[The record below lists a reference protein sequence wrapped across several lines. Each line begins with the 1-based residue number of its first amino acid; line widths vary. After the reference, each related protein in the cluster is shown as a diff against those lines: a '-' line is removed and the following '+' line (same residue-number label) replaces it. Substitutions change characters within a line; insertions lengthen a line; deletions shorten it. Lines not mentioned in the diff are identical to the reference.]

1 MNDFAYYA
9 FISYSSKNTKWAKWL
24 HHSLEYYQVP
34 SVVRKGRSSIP
45 QHIRPVFW
53 YRTDLAG
60 TNLSEALRNE
70 LRDSKFLIV
79 ICSPQSARSVWVNDE
94 VQAFIEM
101 GREKMIIPLIVEGE
115 PHAADPARECFPPA
129 LRFLDR
135 EKEVRGID
143 VRDGKERA
151 LVNIVA
157 TMFKLRFDALW
168 GRHRRRQK
176 KLRALFGAAAA
187 VLLAVG
193 VFLFAANRS
202 SWRYFTDYTDVWGI
216 PEGIGELSADQARHR
231 GCLYRFQY
239 KRTPIGQPDAWKWRL
254 KEVCR
259 VNSAG
264 VLVEE
269 DPFDPQR
276 AAVRSFV
283 YGRRTGEVAKIY
295 EYDAFRRVRQILHI
309 SKYNGVRA
317 TIADFAS
324 SDENVSQAFVGV
336 AKASLDVKLASDQK
350 GVENIIRYV
359 YERDAQGHI
368 VQMTYHANNDFNLER
383 SATFNNSGLY
393 GERYEL
399 DSLGRPLR
407 VSYLGEGGT
416 PSLNREGI
424 AGQEIRY
431 GPSGKIVRI
440 VNLDADGQPCLNL
453 EYWAVYTAD
462 YDARGQLIREAYLD
476 AAGVPCL
483 YDGQYHMRESR
494 YDAAGFNVGE
504 RYFGTDSLPCL
515 ISEGYSRVDRVVNR
529 RGHIVETR
537 LFGPDDQPCA
547 DIEGHARWTAK
558 YDKRGNQT
566 AASYFDVDDRPSR
579 GSYGYVRWEG
589 KYDRRHNLVEK
600 RFYDEEG
607 RLTMSNEGCA
617 WWTARYNASG
627 ARTEMEYF
635 DTLGNPCLST
645 WQCARWEQV
654 YDGKGNIV
662 ETRFYGV
669 DGEPCLNSE
678 LCARWVA
685 EYDDAGNRIA
695 ASFYGVDGQPCMNF
709 EDCASW
715 RGKFDDK
722 GNKIECAFFDTQGKP
737 AAGSFGYV
745 RWKAKYDN
753 RGNRIEKSYYNARGA
768 LCNSHEDC
776 AFWRARYDFSRRIIE
791 KRYYD
796 AAGNLLRV
804 DRP

>member
-295 EYDAFRRVRQILHI
+295 EYDAFRRVCQILHI

>member
-176 KLRALFGAAAA
+176 KLRALFGVAAA

-678 LCARWVA
+678 LCARWLA